1 MRNLNNTELIY
12 FLVKKNDLW
21 QPEKQIK
28 YFCQKH
34 LLEAGYLCVAKIKMF
49 LRILLSLLYHWLME
63 LFNSNSTHMLTMY
76 VAVWHF
82 LKKYTN
88 KLFLNAKYCFHVKE
102 ILKL

>member
-12 FLVKKNDLW
+12 FFSKKNDLW
-21 QPEKQIK
+21 QPGKQIK
-28 YFCQKH
+28 YFCLKH

-82 LKKYTN
+82 
-88 KLFLNAKYCFHVKE
+88 
-102 ILKL
+102 